1 MDSTPPPYIGQS
13 VIRLE
18 DDPLVRG
25 VGRFVADIDFPHQL
39 HMRVVR
45 SMYAHGRITR
55 IDTEQAGDLPGVLAV
70 WTHDDVADLPPIPY
84 RATRVKGL
92 DPYRQP
98 ILAADRVRY
107 VGEPLA
113 VVFASDAYVAED
125 AADLILPEIEQAP
138 PILSALREPGEF
150 AAGHHTEPTVI
161 RKEYGDVDVAMSG
174 AHDTVG
180 LTLEIG
186 RHSGV
191 PLETRGAVARY
202 DAATDVLELHGA
214 TKRPHWNRDRL
225 AEMLGRA
232 PSSIHL
238 FECHIGGGFGVRG
251 EIYPED
257 VLVCLAA
264 LRLGRPI
271 KWIEDRREH
280 MLACN
285 HSREQTHMIRAGFT
299 AEGEIVAVDDEFF
312 HDQGAYVRT
321 HGARVADLA
330 ASMLPG
336 PYRFPAYRAVGHY
349 RLTNKTPAATYRA
362 PGRFETSFVRERLMD
377 AVAAK
382 LGLDPIEVRRRNLIS
397 REEMPFARPMD
408 ALETP
413 VELDSGDYAGLLDK
427 TLAALDWPAVRA
439 EVERRRAAGEAVG
452 AGLAMFVEKSGLG
465 PVDGVRIEVD
475 AAGAVELVTG
485 ATSLGQGMETVLAQI
500 CADYLGVDYRA
511 IRVVH
516 GQTDRIEFGFGAH
529 ASRVTVM
536 TGDATRIA
544 AEKVKAKALDVA
556 AELLQASAGDLDLV
570 EGQVVRGGVPADLSL
585 GAIAQN
591 LIPAATAGRAPGLT
605 AEGWFHSDHM
615 TYPYGV
621 HAAIL
626 RIDRDTGRIEIEKY
640 FMAYDVGRAIN
651 PMLVEGQLIGG
662 LAQGLGGALL
672 EEFHYDEHGTPLSAT
687 FADYAMPAAKD
698 MPPVEVMITEDAP
711 SPLNELGVKG
721 RAKAV

>member
-1 MDSTPPPYIGQS
+1 MDSAKPPYIGQS

-18 DDPLVRG
+18 DDPLVKG

-45 SMYAHGRITR
+45 SNHAHGRIAR
-55 IDTEQAGDLPGVLAV
+55 IDTEQAMSLPGVLAI
-70 WTHDDVADLPPIPY
+70 WTHDHVADIPPIPY
-84 RATRVKGL
+84 RATSVKGL

-98 ILAADRVRY
+98 ILAAGRVRY

-113 VVFASDAYVAED
+113 VVFASDAYIAED
-125 AADLILPEIEQAP
+125 AADLISPEIEHAP
-138 PILSALREPGEF
+138 PILSAVRDPGEF
-150 AAGHHTEPTVI
+150 APGQNTEPTVI
-161 RKEYGDVDVAMSG
+161 RKEYGDVDAAMSG

-180 LTLEIG
+180 LTLDIG

-191 PLETRGAVARY
+191 PLETRGAVARH

-232 PSSIHL
+232 PSSLHL

-285 HSREQTHMIRAGFT
+285 HSRQQTHVIRAGFT
-299 AEGEIVAVDDEFF
+299 DEGEVVAVDDEFF

-336 PYRFPAYRAVGHY
+336 PYRFPACRAIGHY

-377 AVAAK
+377 AIAAK
-382 LGLDPIEVRRRNLIS
+382 LGLDPIEVRRRNLIA
-397 REEMPFARPMD
+397 REEMPYARPMD

-427 TLAALDWPAVRA
+427 SLAALDWPAVRT

-452 AGLAMFVEKSGLG
+452 AGLA
-465 PVDGVRIEVD
+465 
-475 AAGAVELVTG
+475 
-485 ATSLGQGMETVLAQI
+485 
-500 CADYLGVDYRA
+500 
-511 IRVVH
+511 
-516 GQTDRIEFGFGAH
+516 
-529 ASRVTVM
+529 
-536 TGDATRIA
+536 
-544 AEKVKAKALDVA
+544 
-556 AELLQASAGDLDLV
+556 
-570 EGQVVRGGVPADLSL
+570 
-585 GAIAQN
+585 
-591 LIPAATAGRAPGLT
+591 
-605 AEGWFHSDHM
+605 
-615 TYPYGV
+615 
-621 HAAIL
+621 
-626 RIDRDTGRIEIEKY
+626 
-640 FMAYDVGRAIN
+640 
-651 PMLVEGQLIGG
+651 
-662 LAQGLGGALL
+662 
-672 EEFHYDEHGTPLSAT
+672 
-687 FADYAMPAAKD
+687 
-698 MPPVEVMITEDAP
+698 
-711 SPLNELGVKG
+711 
-721 RAKAV
+721 